1 MCLLTQVISWELVMC
16 LKNRLA
22 PSVCSHNTTYLHFR
36 VFSLIQYAI
45 FHMINFISLLLIHIC
60 VCSVTDTPLTM
71 GYLTDVADADASSTV
86 MVSFDTLPLY
96 YRDLSAY
103 QKVCMHNLPRGQ
115 VYFNLN
121 YKLDQKPQWDFSPSF
136 LPSDN
141 IRLFGLRVPWT
152 VTFPVR
158 VSRETHFWDW

>member
-36 VFSLIQYAI
+36 VLSLIQYAI
-45 FHMINFISLLLIHIC
+45 FHMINCIGLLLIHIC

-86 MVSFDTLPLY
+86 MVSFYTLPLY
-96 YRDLSAY
+96 YRDLSVY
-103 QKVCMHNLPRGQ
+103 QKVCMHNLP
-115 VYFNLN
+115 
-121 YKLDQKPQWDFSPSF
+121 
-136 LPSDN
+136 
-141 IRLFGLRVPWT
+141 
-152 VTFPVR
+152 
-158 VSRETHFWDW
+158 